1 MDAASHASRLKE
13 LTALRNTDPD
23 QITQAYRRAMLGLGN
38 LPPAP
43 YVSFSRMIE
52 AIVEHEHR
60 QAKLSDDCQ

>member
-1 MDAASHASRLKE
+1 MDAAAQTSRLRE

-43 YVSFSRMIE
+43 YVSFTRMIE
-52 AIVEHEHR
+52 AIVEHENR
-60 QAKLSDDCQ
+60 QANLSDSGQ